1 MTTPISSEAVKNYIK
16 DIGKMKVEKLANQ
29 QIMRPFSLN
38 SYTYAFC
45 TLLGIQTDKMSTE
58 YMLIDQMN
66 L

>member
-1 MTTPISSEAVKNYIK
+1 
-16 DIGKMKVEKLANQ
+16 MKVEKLANQ

-38 SYTYAFC
+38 SYTYVFC

-66 L
+66 LKKKKSDFYPK